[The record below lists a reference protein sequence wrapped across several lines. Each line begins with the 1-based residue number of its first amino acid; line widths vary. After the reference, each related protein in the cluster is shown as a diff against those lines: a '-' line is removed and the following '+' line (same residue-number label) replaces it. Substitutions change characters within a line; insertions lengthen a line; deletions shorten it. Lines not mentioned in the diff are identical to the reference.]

1 MRAVPEPPDDDRG
14 QEQRRR
20 RTTDAELRTLDIP
33 LLLRYGL
40 TLGGAHR
47 TVLFGDGAVAAALAA
62 EDLGVLPRGMAFLG
76 RVVRS
81 GGLARAVA
89 LPEPLPG
96 EEAAQVAH
104 EWLVAA
110 HSVVEDGDVDG
121 AETVARWLEAAA
133 AIMELR
139 RATHTAG
146 NRAD

>member
-1 MRAVPEPPDDDRG
+1 MPDSSGDPRPRDP
-14 QEQRRR
+14 QL

-47 TVLFGDGAVAAALAA
+47 TALFGDGAVAAALAA
-62 EDLGVLPRGMAFLG
+62 EELEVLPRGMAFLG

-81 GGLARAVA
+81 GGLAHAVA

-96 EEAAQVAH
+96 EDAAALAR
-104 EWLVAA
+104 EWLVTA
-110 HSVVEDGDVDG
+110 HSVVADGDVDG
-121 AETVARWLEAAA
+121 DEAVARWLEAAA

-139 RATHTAG
+139 RDSG
-146 NRAD
+146 